1 MGFIY
6 VPNTLSQWNCPF
18 LLRNVSDFFWVMVDP
33 FSLQRNVE
41 HIFDPFL
48 SARNLVVSD
57 LRLEIKGYWV
67 ESG

>member
-1 MGFIY
+1 MW
-6 VPNTLSQWNCPF
+6 NTF
-18 LLRNVSDFFWVMVDP
+18 
-33 FSLQRNVE
+33 
-41 HIFDPFL
+41 FDPFL